1 MQPAVVL
8 VRTKP
13 MIAPRE
19 AFRHSNLQF
28 ADDFERLRASPV
40 LQVIAKLRLKS
51 RSMSVHRESA
61 VSRPCSRPKF
71 PNRSKQE
78 SREQLPRA
86 ASCSNERGPQSR
98 VRSFSGK
105 LLRSEERRVGKEC
118 A

>member
-40 LQVIAKLRLKS
+40 LQVLAKLRLKF

-86 ASCSNERGPQSR
+86 ASFSRNSATRLPATAERYR
-98 VRSFSGK
+98 AV
-105 LLRSEERRVGKEC
+105 ERISSMG
-118 A
+118 